1 MLLCLAL
8 LLLLPVAAWGSGET
22 GKRTDD
28 DGSASHTVR
37 DMLGRQV
44 TVPQEIRRIATVNV
58 DAFRMLLH
66 LQVQDRIVGI
76 PSDMFG
82 SRISRNPTLEAL
94 AFDRLEDTPR
104 VGGGQP
110 GSEIHLEKVLA
121 TDPDLFILWSFSH
134 RGDPSALAQQADR
147 IQEKLGLPVIALNTL
162 GADPDAGKAQAT
174 LTRAYRLLGRL
185 VQREE
190 RAQRILARYEATVER
205 VQERIRDLPAP
216 RIYLAHRKNILQT
229 VPFYLPVAHLG
240 LENVAAQ
247 GGGGYHAEISVE
259 QLIYWAPEHIFL
271 HTPSRVGRVERDAL
285 TQDPTLRHVPAVAEG
300 RIHRFK
306 GTYMGWDPATGLVDL
321 LHMAGA
327 LFPEAMAD
335 MDIPGESEAIL
346 RYFYGEKGLYGYL
359 ARQSGLKAPPRP

>member
-66 LQVQDRIVGI
+66 LRAEDRIVGI

-82 SRISRNPTLEAL
+82 SRFSREPPLEAL
-94 AFDRLEDTPR
+94 AFDRLEETPR

-134 RGDPSALAQQADR
+134 RGDRSALAQQADR
-147 IQEKLGLPVIALNTL
+147 IQQKLGVPVVALNTL
-162 GADPDAGKAQAT
+162 GSEPDAEQAQAT
-174 LTRAYRLLGRL
+174 LTRAYELLGRL

-190 RAQRILARYEATVER
+190 RARRILDRYEATVAD
-205 VQERIRDLPAP
+205 VQERIRGLPAP
-216 RIYLAHRKNILQT
+216 RIYLAHRRNLLQT
-229 VPFYLPVAHLG
+229 VPFYLPVAQLG
-240 LENVAAQ
+240 METVSAT
-247 GGGGYHAEISVE
+247 GDGRPTEISAE
-259 QLIYWAPEHIFL
+259 QLVYWAPEHIFL
-271 HTPSRVGRVERDAL
+271 HTPSRVSRVEIAPLKEDA
-285 TQDPTLRHVPAVAEG
+285 TLRHIPAVANG

-321 LHMAGA
+321 LHMARI

-335 MDIPGESEAIL
+335 VDVAREGETLL
-346 RYFYGEKGLYGYL
+346 RDFYGEEGLYAHL